1 MADDGPQERP
11 PFNDPKD
18 PRWYSDSTRA
28 SSGYPGG
35 SPPSPGG
42 DPVQGPPTGGPPYG
56 TPAQGSP
63 PGSMG
68 DGGGQYGSGQYSG
81 DYGSGPDGGGDY
93 GSYQAPGQKG
103 LSIAAL
109 ALGIA
114 AIFTGGFLVIPQIL
128 AVVFGHLAL
137 KREPS
142 GKALALTGLIIGY
155 VMVALTVLV
164 VVSFV
169 ALIAFSTSTSG

>member
-1 MADDGPQERP
+1 MADNGPQERP

-18 PRWYSDSTRA
+18 PRWYSDPGRPPAAMPPYGA
-28 SSGYPGG
+28 S
-35 SPPSPGG
+35 PSEAS
-42 DPVQGPPTGGPPYG
+42 PYG
-56 TPAQGSP
+56 TPP
-63 PGSMG
+63 PGVRP
-68 DGGGQYGSGQYSG
+68 GGYGMSE
-81 DYGSGPDGGGDY
+81 P
-93 GSYQAPGQKG
+93 KG
-103 LSIAAL
+103 LSITAL
-109 ALGIA
+109 VCGVV

-164 VVSFV
+164 VALFIP
-169 ALIAFSTSTSG
+169 LIAFAFTAAP